1 MKKANSVEELIA
13 GCPVNEVIGD
23 NLIRAYSIINSPK
36 YHSIVC
42 SVSGGSDS
50 DDMLDIVWKCDK
62 DNKVVYVWFDTGL
75 EYQATKEHLNYLEEK
90 YGITIHPYKAIKPI
104 PVSCKEYGE
113 PFLSKR
119 VSNFIHRLQL
129 HDFQWEDEDFDTLY
143 KKYPRC
149 KSALE
154 WWCNTKK
161 SARMGISWNK
171 WLKEFMMAYPPDFAI
186 SDRCCEYA
194 KKKVGHNIVD
204 KGIPGYDKFDLLI
217 IGIRRSEGG
226 ARGAAYKSCFD
237 EEVGG
242 CDNYRPL
249 FWYKDSDKKDYEMA
263 YGVIH
268 SKCYTEYGLK
278 RTGCAGCPFGR
289 DFEKELEII
298 KEHEPKL
305 YVAVNNIFSNSYAY
319 TRKYREF
326 CKEMNEKQGEKNA
339 GE

>member
-1 MKKANSVEELIA
+1 MKKANSIEELIA
-13 GCPVNEVIGD
+13 DCPVNDVIGD

-50 DDMLDIVWKCDK
+50 DDMLDIVWRCDK

-75 EYQATKEHLNYLEEK
+75 EYQATKEHLTYLEEK
-90 YGITIHPYKAIKPI
+90 YGIEIYPYKAIKPI
-104 PVSCKEYGE
+104 PLSCKEYGE

-119 VSNFIHRLQL
+119 ASNFIHRLQL

-171 WLKEFMMAYPPDFAI
+171 WLKEFIMAYPPDFAI

-226 ARGAAYKSCFD
+226 EREALRINP
-237 EEVGG
+237 V
-242 CDNYRPL
+242 L
-249 FWYKDSDKKDYEMA
+249 MKKLAD
-263 YGVIH
+263 VII
-268 SKCYTEYGLK
+268 
-278 RTGCAGCPFGR
+278 TGRCSGTR
-289 DFEKELEII
+289 IL
-298 KEHEPKL
+298 
-305 YVAVNNIFSNSYAY
+305 
-319 TRKYREF
+319 TRKIMRWL
-326 CKEMNEKQGEKNA
+326 MA
-339 GE
+339 